1 MAKGFINLSV
11 CEIFD
16 YRIVSD
22 FERLLKWIVKQE
34 EKRKLVSKK
43 WQIVIVVVLRR
54 DQEVAFE
61 REWPTD
67 DSDEQVNE

>member
-1 MAKGFINLSV
+1 MFS
-11 CEIFD
+11 C
-16 YRIVSD
+16 RIVSD
-22 FERLLKWIVKQE
+22 FERLLKRIVSQE